1 MRIFIG
7 LVTLLL
13 LLNACSSKTDD
24 PLLERFE
31 KNKTVYR
38 HLQKTEKA
46 QLYENNV
53 TKAFITATYLYTQSD
68 ALSKGKKDEQFVV
81 GIYLEEE
88 SSNRLGKAYRLTLD
102 GEAPKSIRPL
112 DKKSPYLEGIPFV
125 TEWNSY
131 YLVTFPHTPCQ
142 SFSVMFESKKYG
154 KKALPFSKAAKYLES
169 QKAF

>member
-13 LLNACSSKTDD
+13 LLSACSSKTDD

-31 KNKTVYR
+31 KNKTAYR

-53 TKAFITATYLYTQSD
+53 TKAFITATYLYTPGD
-68 ALSKGKKDEQFVV
+68 TLRREKRDEQFVV

-88 SSNRLGKAYRLTLD
+88 SSNRLGKVYRLTLD
-102 GEAPKSIRPL
+102 GENPKSIRPL
-112 DKKSPYLEGIPFV
+112 DKKSPYLEGVPFV

-131 YLVTFPHTPCQ
+131 YLVTYPYTLCKN
-142 SFSVMFESKKYG
+142 FSLIFEHRKYG
-154 KKALPFSKAAKYLES
+154 KKEMPFSKVAKYVES